1 MRSGGTSAS
10 APIFAAVVAAVNDAR
25 LAAGKSP
32 VGFINPA
39 LRLPPSL
46 SLCPSRSPSSLCRWL
61 AHRARVQLYSDAFA
75 GAFKD
80 VVSGTNPG
88 CQTEGFVAAPGW
100 DPVGGLGTPNF
111 EALRAAFLALP

>member
-1 MRSGGTSAS
+1 MGYA
-10 APIFAAVVAAVNDAR
+10 
-25 LAAGKSP
+25 
-32 VGFINPA
+32 
-39 LRLPPSL
+39 L
-46 SLCPSRSPSSLCRWL
+46 SLFFSLWRWK
-61 AHRARVQLYSDAFA
+61 AHCTHSQLYSDAFA

-111 EALRAAFLALP
+111 PKLLAHFLGLP